1 MQKGI
6 FHDIQGRNQSCFYS
20 VKQSAF
26 SLSSIILPSCTQSV
40 HQIRCMKSLNDCSP
54 AKSPTKTTSTTSS
67 RINTRTL
74 TATVGRKMLATTYS
88 PLNET
93 RFPLHGLLA
102 GFCQLSR
109 SGFSCFLLF
118 CQISPPNHNGT

>member
-1 MQKGI
+1 M
-6 FHDIQGRNQSCFYS
+6 RFYS
-20 VKQSAF
+20 VKQSIAAF

-54 AKSPTKTTSTTSS
+54 AKSQTKTTSTTGS

-74 TATVGRKMLATTYS
+74 TTTVGRKILATTYS
-88 PLNET
+88 LLNET

-102 GFCQLSR
+102 GFCQLSL
-109 SGFSCFLLF
+109 SGFSCALLF
-118 CQISPPNHNGT
+118 CQISLQTIMAHNEGATNRSR